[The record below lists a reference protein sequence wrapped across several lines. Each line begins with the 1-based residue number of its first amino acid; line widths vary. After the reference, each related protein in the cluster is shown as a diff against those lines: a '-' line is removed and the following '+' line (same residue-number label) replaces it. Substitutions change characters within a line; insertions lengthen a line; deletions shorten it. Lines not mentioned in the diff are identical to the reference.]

1 MNRRQQ
7 WFTAALAAFVLTG
20 GFLIHNFMAK
30 PVLASTAD
38 DVRTLTQIAMNESRV
53 TGLNPE
59 SLAVEESRL
68 ADTVTLVTLTGL
80 VKYVHKDAFLAHFFK
95 ETGDARL
102 SIEVSDVQVHLYG
115 DTAVVTYQK
124 QLKQFTSSEGTP
136 AMPAGLIG
144 HPISFMDTFV
154 KSNGQWKAV
163 ATVGVSQSPL
173 PDELYKALQT
183 AAAQL
188 DD

>member
-68 ADTVTLVTLTGL
+68 ADTVTLVMPTGL
-80 VKYVHKDAFLAHFFK
+80 VKYVHKDALLAHLRK
-95 ETGDARL
+95 DTGDARL

-124 QLKQFTSSEGTP
+124 QIKLFTSSEGAP
-136 AMPAGLIG
+136 AMPGLIG

-173 PDELYKALQT
+173 PDELYKAVQT